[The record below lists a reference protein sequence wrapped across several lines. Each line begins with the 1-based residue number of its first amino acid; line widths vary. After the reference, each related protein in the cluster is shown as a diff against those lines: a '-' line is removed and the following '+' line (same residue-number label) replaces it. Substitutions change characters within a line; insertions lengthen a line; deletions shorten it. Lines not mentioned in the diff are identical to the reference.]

1 MPAQTG
7 SVLGAMRSKL
17 LFTFALA
24 LALLGPAAS
33 AAAHGG
39 NPDYRSVID
48 ELRPANDAV
57 ELEVIDYD
65 ADIKLTAAPGTVVEL
80 PGYEGE
86 PYMRILADGTVQVN
100 QRSESAYLNTDR
112 YAAAEVPASAT
123 DDPEAKPVWEE
134 VRTDGIFQWHDH
146 RAHWMSPEP
155 PARLDGV
162 TERTKVF
169 DYEIPLTID
178 GRESAILGTLWWV
191 GPEEGSKLPFVL
203 AGVAI
208 LVLGGAGTV
217 LVRRRR
223 EDGAGKPPDE
233 AW

>member
-1 MPAQTG
+1 MG
-7 SVLGAMRSKL
+7 SVLGEMRFRL
-17 LFTFALA
+17 LFTFVLA
-24 LALLGPAAS
+24 LMLLAPAGLAR
-33 AAAHGG
+33 AHGG

-48 ELRPANDAV
+48 ELRPANDAI

-65 ADIKLTAAPGTVVEL
+65 ADIKLTAALGTVVKL

-86 PYMRILADGTVQVN
+86 PYMRILADGSVQVN
-100 QRSESAYLNTDR
+100 QRSPSAYLNTDR
-112 YAAAEVPASAT
+112 YAESEVPGSASA
-123 DDPEAKPVWEE
+123 DAKPVWEE
-134 VRTDGIFQWHDH
+134 TRTDGVFQWHDH

-155 PARLDGV
+155 PARLKGV

-169 DYEIPLTID
+169 DYEIPVTVD
-178 GRESAILGTLWWV
+178 GRSSTILGTLWWV

-208 LVLGGAGTV
+208 LILGGAGTV
-217 LVRRRR
+217 LARRRR
-223 EDGAGKPPDE
+223 GDEAGEPADE